1 MQFKKCL
8 SLCAFIWGREQKE
21 HISILINLTCCLIT
35 LAGFVNI
42 SKFGSGSF
50 FSSFISSASFSV
62 SSFFSLSFWE
72 SLDVSFEDTSLEE
85 DVSFD
90 SLLVDALSVSFF
102 SSS

>member
-1 MQFKKCL
+1 MLGGEGK
-8 SLCAFIWGREQKE
+8 SLKGI
-21 HISILINLTCCLIT
+21 HISILVNLTCCLIT

-50 FSSFISSASFSV
+50 FSSFISSTSLSV
-62 SSFFSLSFWE
+62 SSFFSFSLSFWE
-72 SLDVSFEDTSLEE
+72 SLDVSFEDVSFEDTSLEE